1 MRFSVVTS
9 ALVVLLASGLF
20 LAGAA
25 AQSSI
30 TVQSTGLG
38 MNNLIEFE
46 NAGADDI
53 STIRMWLSG
62 GASFTSFK
70 TEGGWSG
77 EKNSVG
83 VLVFTADTPLQ
94 AGESVRF
101 AVYTD
106 VEGPSINWKAVDA
119 DGSDIASGLERVQG
133 PSAPPT
139 TQTPTTHPADH
150 ADPATKCRKTHT
162 KIDPVRSRHRILCQD
177 HRRGLCCRPEALRYS
192 WTA

>member
-94 AGESVRF
+94 GVS
-101 AVYTD
+101 
-106 VEGPSINWKAVDA
+106 P
-119 DGSDIASGLERVQG
+119 
-133 PSAPPT
+133 
-139 TQTPTTHPADH
+139 
-150 ADPATKCRKTHT
+150 
-162 KIDPVRSRHRILCQD
+162 
-177 HRRGLCCRPEALRYS
+177 
-192 WTA
+192 